1 MTIEH
6 YNSLPIEVRSFI
18 QNHAGCLA
26 CGRTEAK
33 LDRAYQLYLNSKKMS
48 VYTLFGGGINYVTE
62 SGESGVL
69 YNVNPNDTPF
79 QIREK
84 IRIAKSIRAV
94 RPHSFSAFNEKE
106 IEDLLNSLPAVE
118 VVEIEDTLEDEG
130 FNIKE
135 ASYADMRDFIKNKG
149 VEVEG
154 QSKAAYIEA
163 IKEFQS
169 K

>member
-118 VVEIEDTLEDEG
+118 VVEIEDAETDEFFELEDAPYPEL
-130 FNIKE
+130 
-135 ASYADMRDFIKNKG
+135 RDYIKNNYIKAS
-149 VEVEG
+149 G